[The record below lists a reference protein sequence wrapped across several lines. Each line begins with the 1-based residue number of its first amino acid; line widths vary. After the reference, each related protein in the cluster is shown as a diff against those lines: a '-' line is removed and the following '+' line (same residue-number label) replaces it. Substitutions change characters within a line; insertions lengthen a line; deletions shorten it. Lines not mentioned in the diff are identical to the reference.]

1 MTMMTGEMRDGQNT
15 WDKRGKE
22 KKEEKKAKRRGAM
35 LKRENRYLL
44 SSLFD

>member
-22 KKEEKKAKRRGAM
+22 KKKKAKRPAV
-35 LKRENRYLL
+35 EPY
-44 SSLFD
+44 